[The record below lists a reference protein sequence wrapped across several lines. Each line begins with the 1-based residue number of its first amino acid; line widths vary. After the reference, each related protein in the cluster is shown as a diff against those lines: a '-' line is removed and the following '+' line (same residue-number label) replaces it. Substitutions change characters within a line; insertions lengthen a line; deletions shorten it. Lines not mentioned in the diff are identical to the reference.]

1 MDEEKIYEEIIKE
14 ENINQEL
21 NNEEMKDE
29 ELNRK
34 VIEEIEQDTINKD
47 VETTPYYSQTIKAP
61 KKAGFNKFKAAFIT
75 VLVMFGGL
83 CVGIGIGLAEP
94 INKLLIKPTIEY
106 VGEKFFNSKEEGQE
120 TEEIVFSF
128 DDQKTVEVVSENM
141 SVSTATKYE
150 SIIPEI
156 AKSRTFC
163 SIYKK

>member
-1 MDEEKIYEEIIKE
+1 
-14 ENINQEL
+14 
-21 NNEEMKDE
+21 MKDE

-94 INKLLIKPTIEY
+94 INKLLIKLTIEY
-106 VGEKFFNSKEEGQE
+106 VVKSFLIQKKKTR
-120 TEEIVFSF
+120 TEEIVLALMI
-128 DDQKTVEVVSENM
+128 KTEEVVSENM
-141 SVSTATKYE
+141 SVSTATK
-150 SIIPEI
+150 
-156 AKSRTFC
+156 
-163 SIYKK
+163 